1 MSIFAKEVVSVIKE
15 VLQEKPNEGVFGY
28 NTVPGIFEKK
38 RIFPIIFLYNDSFGK
53 NL

>member
-28 NTVPGIFEKK
+28 NTVPRIFEKK
-38 RIFPIIFLYNDSFGK
+38 CIFPIIFLYNDSFEK